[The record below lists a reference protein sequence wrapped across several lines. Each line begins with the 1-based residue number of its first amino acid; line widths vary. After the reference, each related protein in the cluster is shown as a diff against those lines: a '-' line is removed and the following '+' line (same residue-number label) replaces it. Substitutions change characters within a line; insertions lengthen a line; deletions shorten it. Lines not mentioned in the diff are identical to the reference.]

1 MDLEILKALQDLR
14 LSSGRFL
21 TPFFL
26 IISGIVTSSALYI
39 PIAGIYWSV
48 NKKQG
53 TAILLSCM
61 YGAFLNQLLKCS
73 FCVYRPWVRDPS
85 ILPAAEALAESG
97 GYSFPSGHTSLAA
110 AVFGSAAVW
119 QKKRR
124 WVGVMCGILILL
136 VMLSRVY
143 LGVHTPQ
150 DVLAALAVTL
160 VLIPLAYRLTDIC
173 AVRRNADIAV
183 AAAGVVS
190 GVLMLLYISLKAYP
204 ADLAADGSL
213 LVDPR
218 EMIIECYSAAGAVI
232 ALSAGWLI
240 ERRLIRFETD
250 GISLRTGLCRFA
262 AGAAGIAALILFVK
276 KPLYALL
283 GQEAGHFAFYFT
295 VFLYVTVIHPAVFTA
310 AERRFGTRLYGTGR
324 ADTRSKW

>member
-1 MDLEILKALQDLR
+1 MDLEILKMLQDLR
-14 LSSGRFL
+14 MSSGSFL

-26 IISGIVTSSALYI
+26 IVSGIVTSSALYI

-53 TAILLSCM
+53 TAILFSCM

-85 ILPAAEALAESG
+85 IMPPAEALKESG

-124 WVGVMCGILILL
+124 WVGVLCGLLILM
-136 VMLSRVY
+136 VMLSRLY

-150 DVLAALAVTL
+150 DVLTGLAVTL
-160 VLIPLAYRLTDIC
+160 ILIPLAYRITDIC

-218 EMIIECYSAAGAVI
+218 EMVIECYSAAGALI
-232 ALSAGWLI
+232 ALSGGWLI
-240 ERRLIRFETD
+240 ERRLIRFGTE
-250 GISLRTGLCRFA
+250 GISIRAGLCRFFV
-262 AGAAGIAALILFVK
+262 GAAGIALLTVFVK
-276 KPLYALL
+276 EPLYALL
-283 GQEAGHFAFYFT
+283 GQEAGHFTFYFA
-295 VFLYVTVIHPAVFTA
+295 VFLYVTVIHPAVFIA
-310 AERRFGTRLYGTGR
+310 AEKRFGTRLNGTGS
-324 ADTRSKW
+324 ADTMS